1 MYRRIVK
8 RFLDIV
14 LSLTGL
20 IILSPVILVVMVLVR
35 CKLGSPVIFKQ
46 KRPGYKEK
54 IFTLR
59 KFRTMSDERDEKGEL
74 LPDSV
79 RLTKF
84 GTFLRKTS
92 LDELPELF
100 NVLKGDMSL
109 IGPRPLLVGYLPYY
123 TERESLRHTVRP
135 GLTGLAQVSGRNF
148 IEWDKR
154 LEKDVEYVENISF
167 LMDVKVLFKTI
178 KIVFEKDDVAVD
190 TDVVEG
196 NLATIRQ
203 EKMAEKCNN
212 GFQVFT
218 QKESDIWHQKLSLFP
233 KSDVYYYPEY
243 ADAFRVNGD
252 GEPICIFYEKDGFRA
267 LNVVMKRP
275 VPNPHNNEDLNQ
287 YCDFVT
293 PYGYGG
299 FLLSDNDPEAL
310 AGFVK
315 AYEKYCKEEQVVAE
329 FVRFHPVINN
339 AHDVDSLYQV
349 IDLGHTVCMDT
360 SSEEVIFKNITSKN
374 RNMIRKAEK
383 NGVEIRTGNSKELY
397 LKFEEIY
404 NETMRKVDADA
415 YYFFKEDFYDSIRE
429 QLKDNST
436 IFYAVKEDEIIA
448 MSIIL
453 FSEGAM
459 HYHLSASKREYQTYA
474 PTNLILYKAAC
485 WGAQNGMRTFHLGGG
500 LGSREDHLYHFKKE
514 FNRGEDTQFSIGKK
528 VFIQDV
534 YDKLCEVVEA
544 DPDATFFPRYRA

>member
-20 IILSPVILVVMVLVR
+20 IVLSPVILVLMILVR
-35 CKLGSPVIFKQ
+35 CKLGSPIIFKQ
-46 KRPGYKEK
+46 ERPGYKEK

-59 KFRTMSDERDEKGEL
+59 KFRTMTDERDENGEL
-74 LPDSV
+74 LPDNV

-84 GTFLRKTS
+84 GSFLRKTS

-100 NVLKGDMSL
+100 NILKGDMSL
-109 IGPRPLLVGYLPYY
+109 IGPRPLLVSYLPYY
-123 TERESLRHTVRP
+123 TKREQLRHTVRP
-135 GLTGLAQVSGRNF
+135 GLTGLAQVSGRNY

-154 LEKDVEYVENISF
+154 LEKDVEYVENLSF
-167 LMDVKVLFKTI
+167 LMDLKVLFKTI
-178 KIVFEKDDVAVD
+178 KIVFEKEDVAVD

-196 NLATIRQ
+196 NLAIIRG
-203 EKMAEKCNN
+203 EKMKSN
-212 GFQVFT
+212 GFSVYT
-218 QKESDIWHQKLSLFP
+218 LKESDKWHEKLKLFP
-233 KSDVYYYPEY
+233 KADVYYYPEY
-243 ADAFRVNGD
+243 ADAFCVNGD
-252 GEPICIFYEKDGFRA
+252 GEPNCLCYEKDGFCA
-267 LNVVMKRP
+267 LSVVMKRP
-275 VPNPHNNEDLNQ
+275 VPNPKNDASLTG
-287 YCDFVT
+287 YYDYVT

-299 FLLSDNDPEAL
+299 VLMNDSGNTEAKRR
-310 AGFVK
+310 FFEDYK
-315 AYEKYCKEEQVVAE
+315 TFCEKENIVAE

-339 AHDVDSLYQV
+339 AHAVDDLYQV

-360 SSEEVIFKNITSKN
+360 ESEEIIWQNITSKN

-397 LKFEEIY
+397 VKFEEIY
-404 NETMRKVDADA
+404 NETMRKVEADD

-429 QLKDNST
+429 RLKDNAML
-436 IFYAVKEDEIIA
+436 FYAVKEEEIIA

-453 FSEGAM
+453 FTEDAM

-485 WGAQNGMRTFHLGGG
+485 WGAQNSMKTFHLGGG

-528 VFIQDV
+528 VWIPEI
-534 YDKLCEVVEA
+534 YEKLCEQTGA
-544 DPDATFFPRYRA
+544 DPDASFFPRYRA